1 MTRGTHGLNDRILAL
16 VILIDMNSL
25 RLKPLG
31 MLKSG
36 VHEVIVVHL
45 VEHLDALVEAS
56 SSNDDL
62 YDVSVRAENIAGSC

>member
-1 MTRGTHGLNDRILAL
+1 MTRGTHGLNDRILVL
-16 VILIDMNSL
+16 VILIDRDSL
-25 RLKPLG
+25 RPKPLG

-36 VHEVIVVHL
+36 IHEVIVVHL

-62 YDVSVRAENIAGSC
+62 YEESVRVENIAGSC